1 MANINSK
8 KIQIEISTLT
18 LFKILFFIVLVA
30 ILVFL
35 RDVVLLL
42 LVALILA
49 SAIDPWVDW
58 LNRRRIPRTLAIF
71 LIYLLAILIIL
82 SSIYILFDPLSTEIK
97 NLAKDFPFYWDKLS
111 FGWSSFADFSK
122 YYGIEDTIQNTLS
135 MLQNGIASLTTNILG
150 GLLSFFGSIFSIG
163 LVLVITFYLAL
174 YDNLMKK
181 KFREMLPVKYQPY
194 TLNLINRIQAK
205 IGLWFRGQILLCFVI
220 FCLSLVGLWIL
231 GIKYFFVLA
240 LFAGIVEII
249 PYLGP
254 FIGAVPAIF
263 VAFTQSPVLGV
274 SVLILYIVI
283 QQFENYFITPQIMKK
298 AVGMNPVIVIIA
310 MIIGAKVAGIIGI
323 VLAVPVTTAISIV
336 VNDIL
341 VDKNKE
347 KITE

>member
-58 LNRRRIPRTLAIF
+58 LNRKGIPRTLAIF

-82 SSIYILFDPLSTEIK
+82 FSGFILFDPLSREIK

-220 FCLSLVGLWIL
+220 FCLSLIGLWAL

-263 VAFTQSPVLGV
+263 VAFTQSPILGV
-274 SVLILYIVI
+274 SVLVLYIII

-323 VLAVPVTTAISIV
+323 VLAVPITTAISIV

-347 KITE
+347 KIA